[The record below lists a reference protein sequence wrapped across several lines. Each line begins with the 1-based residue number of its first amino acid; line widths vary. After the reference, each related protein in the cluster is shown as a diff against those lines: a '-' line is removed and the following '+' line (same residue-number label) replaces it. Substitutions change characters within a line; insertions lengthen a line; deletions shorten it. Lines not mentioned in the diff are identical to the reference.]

1 MILSAENWQKML
13 DGANFAWYYNCTAS
27 GWPRNTVTD
36 RAWATGSAERFEKL
50 LEKNFKK
57 GLDKRLWMK

>member
-1 MILSAENWQKML
+1 ML

-27 GWPRNTVTD
+27 GRPRNTVTD